1 MSEPKRGGTRMT
13 PRLKRCIAAAAL
25 AAAPLTAPAETL
37 SLATWGTSSHPQ
49 VKLFTQPF
57 METVEK
63 KTNGA
68 IKFKYF
74 PDDQMVKQNFVP
86 NAVPTGTVDIALT
99 TLDSWAGR
107 IPDVSVTAMPFWPFS
122 MEETRAQL
130 VPGNPVFDWFD
141 QAFQKNGAKIL
152 CIFDIG
158 PGVVSTNFE
167 LRLPENLKGKKI
179 RATSKGQAELL
190 QSLGAAPV
198 VLSVGEVYQALQR
211 GTVDGAIGGLQGMV
225 GLKHYEV
232 AKYLMASNGVLG
244 TYVHGYVMNLKR
256 FNSLSKEQQQIVMA
270 AATEARNAAQD
281 FMIESYQKF
290 LGVAQE
296 KGMKLFTLQ
305 KSSSEWEKWQA
316 ALASFNAEHK
326 RSFSPEL
333 LKALGQ

>member
-1 MSEPKRGGTRMT
+1 MT

-158 PGVVSTNFE
+158 PPVVSTNFE
-167 LRLPENLKGKKI
+167 LRGPEDLKGRKI
-179 RATSKGQAELL
+179 RATSKGHAELL
-190 QSLGAAPV
+190 QSLGASPV

-211 GTVDGAIGGLQGMV
+211 GTVDGAVGGLQGMV

-232 AKYLMASNGVLG
+232 AKHVMVSNGVLG
-244 TYVHGYVMNLKR
+244 TYIHGYVMNLKR
-256 FNSLSKEQQQIVMA
+256 FKSLSKEQQEIILQA
-270 AATEARNAAQD
+270 AAQARNAAQN
-281 FMIESYQKF
+281 FMIQSYQQF

-296 KGMKLFTLQ
+296 KGMKLFALQ
-305 KSSSEWEKWQA
+305 EGSPEWERWQA
-316 ALASFNAEHK
+316 AVVSFNAAQK
-326 RSFSPEL
+326 KNFSPEL
-333 LKALGQ
+333 LQVLGQ